1 MEKKLKNKTIPL
13 PHISFLVLK
22 WIQVQQVFKEFVIM
36 LSYDEQ
42 QKKIDNE
49 IFTTQYNELKRYL

>member
-49 IFTTQYNELKRYL
+49 IFTTQYNELK